1 MVMKNIQAKRKGTR
15 KPAQKV
21 QKKKR
26 TSSTDVGDRVVAKIT
41 RIKTSGKMMAIM
53 GYILDKELTDPS
65 YASITITSD
74 GHVLGMH
81 RGDIGYNDY
90 IGSIHD
96 FVRNVNGL
104 ANVAELTQD
113 EKKYMLKLLREKN
126 LAD

>member
-1 MVMKNIQAKRKGTR
+1 MRVKRKGTKR
-15 KPAQKV
+15 PAQKV

-26 TSSTDVGDRVVAKIT
+26 TTSNVVHDHVVAKIT
-41 RIKTSGKMMAIM
+41 RVQTSGKMMAIM
-53 GYILDKELTDPS
+53 GYILNEKLTDPS
-65 YASITITSD
+65 FASITITSD

-104 ANVAELTQD
+104 VNVAELTQD
-113 EKKYMLKLLREKN
+113 EKQYILKLLREKN